1 MELAMLRSE
10 TEAGVLKRRPEE
22 EVRMRPGEVEWE
34 RFMEPFEL
42 ARMAAWALVLVDMKR
57 IAVSE
62 GSWGFLIVRSWS
74 VGGVRSDR
82 VRVS

>member
-1 MELAMLRSE
+1 MLAS
-10 TEAGVLKRRPEE
+10 
-22 EVRMRPGEVEWE
+22 
-34 RFMEPFEL
+34 
-42 ARMAAWALVLVDMKR
+42 ALVLEDVKR

-74 VGGVRSDR
+74 VGGVRSER